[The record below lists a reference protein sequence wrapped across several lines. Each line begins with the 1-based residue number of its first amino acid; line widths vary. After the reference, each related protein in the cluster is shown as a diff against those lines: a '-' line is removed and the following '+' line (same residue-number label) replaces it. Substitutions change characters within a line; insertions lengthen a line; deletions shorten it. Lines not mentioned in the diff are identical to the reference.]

1 MSKRERYSVG
11 EMTLGKLF
19 GLYINIFDEFG
30 LHLLNETDQMI
41 EYYVFEETDVNIGFC
56 SSRILNKFLEEG
68 IINEDIFENS
78 SLLLE
83 KFRKLEGTM
92 QIRNAESIRNS
103 FEWKEMMELSDCI
116 REMIKTKWTAEELSA
131 ILNSEQLIDL
141 SF

>member
-41 EYYVFEETDVNIGFC
+41 EYSVFEETDVNIGFC

>member
-1 MSKRERYSVG
+1 MG

>member
-78 SLLLE
+78 SLFLE

-116 REMIKTKWTAEELSA
+116 REMIKAKWTAEELNA
-131 ILNSEQLIDL
+131 ILNSEQFIDL

>member
-92 QIRNAESIRNS
+92 QIRNAEAIRNS
-103 FEWKEMMELSDCI
+103 FEWKEMMKLSDCI
-116 REMIKTKWTAEELSA
+116 REMIKTKWTAEELNA